1 VHGDLCGPIA
11 PTTLRG
17 NKYFLLLVDDLS
29 WYMWV
34 AAIQSKN
41 RAVAA
46 ITEIQAQ
53 AEGESD
59 MMLRALYTNRG
70 DEFTAREFTE
80 YYATLGV
87 YH

>member
-1 VHGDLCGPIA
+1 MVTCAVQSPDN
-11 PTTLRG
+11 TEG

-46 ITEIQAQ
+46 ITKIQAQ
-53 AEGESD
+53 AEGESN

-70 DEFTAREFTE
+70 DEFTAREFTK